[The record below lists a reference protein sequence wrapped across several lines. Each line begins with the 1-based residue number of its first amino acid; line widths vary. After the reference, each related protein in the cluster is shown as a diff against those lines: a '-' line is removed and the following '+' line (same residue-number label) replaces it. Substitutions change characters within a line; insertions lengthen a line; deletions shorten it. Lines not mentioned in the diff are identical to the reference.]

1 LKIDRQQGF
10 QLGEW
15 SIYPDQGL
23 LVGPESQPHL
33 EPKVME
39 VLIYL
44 AERQDQVVRRDDLIN
59 DVWHGTFVTDEVLS
73 RAISL
78 LRTCLGDDRMT
89 PYYIQTLPKVGYRL
103 LMEVTP
109 LAVPELDPEE
119 ESEAKPILPF
129 QLLRVIKLALAI
141 GAAIILVV
149 TISMWAEEKT
159 VIDPRSPAAFETIS
173 EWFDFLADEKK
184 GEKGITSI
192 AVLPFDNLSENND
205 STYFSEGLTD
215 ELTMSLSKTKGLKVV
230 ARRSSYSFKN
240 RTDDVPTIGRLLHAD
255 AIFEGTIRRVGDQ
268 LRINAQLCAVSDGYL
283 MWSGFYER
291 NVSDVF
297 DVQEEIATAVIE
309 AMREH
314 FDDDSLQTP
323 LVNQAPPDIEAY
335 QLYLMSGNF
344 LWQLRGEKPLRQSI
358 ELYRQALAIDPSFSR
373 AAIGLAKA
381 LVLLPFY
388 STEPEPME
396 PMFLQALEALTA
408 HTFADQRELGEVES
422 IYGFIAMKRW
432 QWIKAEEHF
441 QKALQLAPDSPNIYQ
456 WYSTL
461 LSGVGRHRDGLEAA
475 IRARDLDE
483 VSPVLNNR
491 LAVAYLWSNDNLRAA
506 EQFAIATQ
514 LGFNNAIN
522 GGYLVFLLR
531 QQRYNEFKAIMA
543 AVHRDAPNPPI
554 WLIEHADTVFGPGN
568 RDAGLEIA
576 TLAKQEGSFSILPFE
591 FGLWIVVGG
600 IDQAYETF
608 NALRKTFPQFLQIE
622 FVFSEEGHEFREDS
636 RFKQLNSD
644 IGLREYWDIYGA
656 PDTD

>member
-1 LKIDRQQGF
+1 
-10 QLGEW
+10 
-15 SIYPDQGL
+15 
-23 LVGPESQPHL
+23 
-33 EPKVME
+33 ME

-109 LAVPELDPEE
+109 LAAPEAEQEPEIE
-119 ESEAKPILPF
+119 PEPASPIPKN
-129 QLLRVIKLALAI
+129 RVIKLALAI
-141 GAAIILVV
+141 GAMIILVV
-149 TISMWAEEKT
+149 SIAMWSKEKT
-159 VIDPRSPAAFETIS
+159 IVDPGSPAAFATLS
-173 EWFDFLADEKK
+173 EWFDFLAAKK
-184 GEKGITSI
+184 EGPKGVTSI

-215 ELTMSLSKTKGLKVV
+215 ELTMSLSKIKGLKVV

-255 AIFEGTIRRVGDQ
+255 AIFEGTIRSVGDQ

-283 MWSGFYER
+283 MWSGIYER

-314 FDDDSLQTP
+314 FDDDSLHIP

-344 LWQLRGEKPLRQSI
+344 LWQLRGEQPLRQSI
-358 ELYRQALAIDPSFSR
+358 ELYHQALAIDPGFSR

-381 LVLLPFY
+381 LVVLPFY
-388 STEPEPME
+388 STEDME
-396 PMFLQALEALTA
+396 AMFQQAQEVLASQ
-408 HTFADQRELGEVES
+408 TFTEQRDLGEAES

-432 QWIKAEEHF
+432 QWTKSEEHF
-441 QKALQLAPDSPNIYQ
+441 RKALQLAPDSPNIYQ

-461 LSGVGRHRDGLEAA
+461 LSGVGRQRDGLEAA

-506 EQFAIATQ
+506 EQFAIAAQ
-514 LGFNNAIN
+514 LGFRNYIN
-522 GGYLVFLLR
+522 PAYMVFLLR
-531 QQRYNEFKAIMA
+531 QQRFYEVKAIIEA
-543 AVHRDAPNPPI
+543 IHQASPNPPL
-554 WLIEHADTVFGPGN
+554 WLIEGADTLFSPEN
-568 RDAGLEIA
+568 RDALLQAAIQ
-576 TLAKQEGSFSILPFE
+576 AKQEGSFSMLPIE
-591 FGLWIVVGG
+591 FGLWLVVGG
-600 IDQAYETF
+600 IDQAYEAF
-608 NALRKTFPQFLQIE
+608 NVVREIAPQYLQIE
-622 FVFSEEGHEFREDS
+622 FIFSKEGTEFREDS
-636 RFKQLNSD
+636 RFEQLAED
-644 IGLREYWDIYGA
+644 IGLQEYWDTFGG
-656 PDTD
+656 PDED

>member
-1 LKIDRQQGF
+1 MKIDRQQGF

-15 SIYPDQGL
+15 SVYPDQGL
-23 LVGPESQPHL
+23 LVGLKSQSHL

-44 AERQDQVVRRDDLIN
+44 AERQDEVVRRDDLIK

-109 LAVPELDPEE
+109 LEAPEPEQ
-119 ESEAKPILPF
+119 ESETESASPF
-129 QLLRVIKLALAI
+129 QKSSVIKLALTI
-141 GAAIILVV
+141 GAMIILVV
-149 TISMWAEEKT
+149 TISMCSEEKT
-159 VIDPRSPAAFETIS
+159 VIDPRSPAAFATIA
-173 EWFDFLADEKK
+173 EWFDFLAAEKE
-184 GEKGITSI
+184 GAEGVTSI
-192 AVLPFDNLSENND
+192 AVLPFDNLSEHKD
-205 STYFSEGLTD
+205 STYFSESLTD
-215 ELTMSLSKTKGLKVV
+215 ELTMSLSNVKGLKVV

-240 RTDDVPTIGRLLHAD
+240 RTDDMPTIGRLLHAD

-297 DVQEEIATAVIE
+297 DVQEEIAAAVIE

-314 FDDDSLQTP
+314 FDDDSLHTP

-344 LWQLRGEKPLRQSI
+344 LWQLRGEQPLRQSI

-373 AAIGLAKA
+373 AYIGLAKA

-388 STEPEPME
+388 STEPME
-396 PMFLQALEALTA
+396 PMFQQALETLAG
-408 HTFADQRELGEVES
+408 HTFTDQRDLGELES

-432 QWIKAEEHF
+432 QWIKSEEHLR
-441 QKALQLAPDSPNIYQ
+441 KALQLAPDSPNIYQ

-483 VSPVLNNR
+483 VSPVISNR
-491 LAVAYLWSNDNLRAA
+491 LAMAYLWSNDNLRAA
-506 EQFAIATQ
+506 EQFAIAAQ
-514 LGFNNAIN
+514 LGFRNFIN
-522 GGYLVFLLR
+522 PGYMVFLLR
-531 QQRYNEFKAIMA
+531 QQRYNEFKATMA
-543 AVHRDAPNPPI
+543 AFHRDSPNPPI
-554 WLIEHADTVFGPGN
+554 WLIEHADTVFFPGN
-568 RDAGLEIA
+568 RDEGLKMA
-576 TLAKQEGSFSILPFE
+576 MLAKQEGSFSTPRVE
-591 FGLWIVVGG
+591 FALWIAVGG

-608 NALRKTFPQFLQIE
+608 NAWQEIDPQYLQME
-622 FVFSEEGHEFREDS
+622 FVFSEEGREFRQDP
-636 RFKQLNSD
+636 RFKQLTAD
-644 IGLREYWDIYGA
+644 IGLQEYWDTYGA

>member
-1 LKIDRQQGF
+1 LKINRQQGF

-15 SIYPDQGL
+15 SVYPDQGL
-23 LVGPESQPHL
+23 LVGLKSESHL

-109 LAVPELDPEE
+109 LAAPEAEQEPEIE
-119 ESEAKPILPF
+119 PEPASPIPKN
-129 QLLRVIKLALAI
+129 RVIKLALAI
-141 GAAIILVV
+141 GAMIILVV
-149 TISMWAEEKT
+149 SIAMWSKEKT
-159 VIDPRSPAAFETIS
+159 IVDPGSPAAFATLS
-173 EWFDFLADEKK
+173 EWFDFLAAKK
-184 GEKGITSI
+184 EGPKGVTSI

-215 ELTMSLSKTKGLKVV
+215 ELTMSLSKIKGLKVV

-255 AIFEGTIRRVGDQ
+255 AIFEGTIRSVGDQ

-283 MWSGFYER
+283 MWSGIYER

-314 FDDDSLQTP
+314 FDDDSLHIP

-344 LWQLRGEKPLRQSI
+344 LWQLRGEQPLRQSI
-358 ELYRQALAIDPSFSR
+358 ELYHQALAIDPGFSR

-381 LVLLPFY
+381 LVVLPFY
-388 STEPEPME
+388 STEDME
-396 PMFLQALEALTA
+396 AMFQQAQEVLASQ
-408 HTFADQRELGEVES
+408 TFTEQRDLGEAES

-432 QWIKAEEHF
+432 QWTKSEEHF
-441 QKALQLAPDSPNIYQ
+441 RKALQLAPDSPNIYQ

-461 LSGVGRHRDGLEAA
+461 LSGVGRQRDGLEAA

-506 EQFAIATQ
+506 EQFAIAAQ
-514 LGFNNAIN
+514 LGFRNYIN
-522 GGYLVFLLR
+522 PAYMVFLLR
-531 QQRYNEFKAIMA
+531 QQRFYEVKAIIEA
-543 AVHRDAPNPPI
+543 IHQASPNPPL
-554 WLIEHADTVFGPGN
+554 WLIEGADTLFSPEN
-568 RDAGLEIA
+568 RDALLQAAIQ
-576 TLAKQEGSFSILPFE
+576 AKQEGSFSMLPIE
-591 FGLWIVVGG
+591 FGLWLVVGG
-600 IDQAYETF
+600 IDQAYEAF
-608 NALRKTFPQFLQIE
+608 NVVREIAPQYLQIE
-622 FVFSEEGHEFREDS
+622 FIFSKEGTEFREDS
-636 RFKQLNSD
+636 RFEQLAED
-644 IGLREYWDIYGA
+644 IGLQEYWDTFGG
-656 PDTD
+656 PDED

>member
-15 SIYPDQGL
+15 SVYPDQGL
-23 LVGPESQPHL
+23 LVGLKSQPHL

-44 AERQDQVVRRDDLIN
+44 AERQDQVVRRDDLIS
-59 DVWHGTFVTDEVLS
+59 DVWVGTFVSDEVLS

-109 LAVPELDPEE
+109 LAVPEPEPTQE
-119 ESEAKPILPF
+119 PEPASPF
-129 QLLRVIKLALAI
+129 QKNSVIKLALAI
-141 GAAIILVV
+141 GAVIILVG
-149 TISMWAEEKT
+149 TISMWSEEKT
-159 VIDPRSPAAFETIS
+159 VIDPRSPAAFASIA
-173 EWFDFLADEKK
+173 EWFDFLAEEKEGAK
-184 GEKGITSI
+184 GATSI

-291 NVSDVF
+291 HVSDVF
-297 DVQEEIATAVIE
+297 DVQEEMAMAVVA

-344 LWQLRGEKPLRQSI
+344 LWQMRGEKPLRQSI
-358 ELYRQALAIDPSFSR
+358 KHYRQALAIDPSFSR
-373 AAIGLAKA
+373 ASIGLAKA

-388 STEPEPME
+388 STEPMEPME
-396 PMFLQALEALTA
+396 PMFQQALETLAS
-408 HTFADQRELGEVES
+408 HTFTDQREQGEVES

-432 QWIKAEEHF
+432 QWIKSEEHF
-441 QKALQLAPDSPNIYQ
+441 RKALQLAPDSPNIYQ

-461 LSGVGRHRDGLEAA
+461 LYGVGRHRDGLEAA

-483 VSPVLNNR
+483 VSAVINNR
-491 LAVAYLWSNDNLRAA
+491 LAVAYLWSNNNLRAA
-506 EQFAIATQ
+506 EQFAIATE

-522 GGYLVFLLR
+522 GGYMVFLLR

-543 AVHRDAPNPPI
+543 ALHRASPNPPI
-554 WLIEHADTVFGPGN
+554 WLIEHADTVFFPGN
-568 RDAGLEIA
+568 RDEGLEMAI
-576 TLAKQEGSFSILPFE
+576 LAKQEGSFSILPFE
-591 FGLWIVVGG
+591 FALWIVVGG

-608 NALRKTFPQFLQIE
+608 NALRKTYPQFLQME
-622 FVFSEEGHEFREDS
+622 FVFSEEGREFRQDS
-636 RFKQLNSD
+636 RFKQLATD
-644 IGLREYWDIYGA
+644 IGLQKYWDAYGA
-656 PDTD
+656 PDSD